1 MTALRRLIP
10 WFGRQLA
17 LVLTIALTFAVGL
30 TLALGL
36 NFGTTLVYSLSIGA
50 CCATFGQAMHEA
62 LSRLIGRRLRG
73 LALVAAVL
81 LGTMPG
87 YQIGSWIGD
96 TLTGNTSDSLLNAA
110 PRQLLF
116 VLFLLLVP
124 TIVSVYYFRSR
135 EMLAQAQ
142 ARAAEHELQLL
153 QAQLEPHMLFNTLAN
168 LRALIQL
175 DPPRAVGMLDQ
186 LIAFLR
192 ATLQASRSGSHSL
205 TDEFARIGD
214 YLALMKVRMQDRL
227 QISLSLPPELAALQ
241 VPPLLLQ
248 PLVENAIKHGLEPQ
262 IEGGELRV
270 SARREGERLVL
281 EVRDTGAGLSTTPST
296 GTQFGV
302 HQVRE
307 RLKTRYGADA
317 RFTLTTHPEGG
328 ALATINLP
336 CHESDRPDCR
346 R

>member
-1 MTALRRLIP
+1 MTALRRFIP

-17 LVLTIALTFAVGL
+17 LVLVIALTFAVGL

-36 NFGTTLVYSLSIGA
+36 NFWTTLVYSLSIGA

-73 LALVAAVL
+73 FALVAAVL

-96 TLTGNTSDSLLNAA
+96 ALTGNTSDSLLNAA

-116 VLFLLLVP
+116 ILFLVLVP
-124 TIVSVYYFRSR
+124 TVLSVYYFRSR
-135 EMLAQAQ
+135 EQLAQAQ

-168 LRALIQL
+168 LRVLIGM
-175 DPPRAVGMLDQ
+175 DPARATAMLDQ
-186 LIAFLR
+186 LISFLR

-205 TDEFARIGD
+205 ADEFSRTAD
-214 YLALMKVRMQDRL
+214 YLALMQVRMQNRL
-227 QISLSLPPELAALQ
+227 RVRLELPPELASLQ

-262 IEGGELRV
+262 IDGGELRV

-281 EVRDTGAGLSTTPST
+281 EVRDTGAGLSATPSA
-296 GTQFGV
+296 GTQFGT

-317 RFTLTTHPEGG
+317 RFTLTAHPEGG
-328 ALATINLP
+328 AVALIDLP
-336 CHESDRPDCR
+336 CHEPDRPDCR